1 MVFLPEIYT
10 GLSKVINAIFR
21 IGSLI
26 FIEHVDFPMA
36 FTHGHQSETYVIW
49 LNSMYY
55 GYKSWNRGIIENV
68 DLTKAG
74 AIIGTGC
81 FCNSKGLNEI
91 IIPDNIRYI
100 CNNAF
105 QNCDILKIEFSGK
118 TKKIGDYAFDSC
130 CNLTVINGL
139 DKIKEIGVGGF
150 SRIGIEELVVPA
162 DIETIGMSGFSGNTN
177 LKTLLIQGSDTYLSE
192 NVFSG
197 CTNLTEVT
205 IPADN
210 FYYVSGGQIPRGF
223 YCPSTFENCSN
234 IKTITFTKGE
244 TGIMR
249 DWGDITVGTDR
260 PETNITYYC
269 RDSLEKVIFDD
280 GITYIGA
287 KTCQGCKN
295 LTDISLPSTL
305 EKIGDYAFADNFSL
319 SQLVI
324 NNTNI
329 KQIAENV
336 FMNDAKLIIFGY
348 KGTYPENYCFD
359 KNIIFVPLNKTES
372 SLILPKSTTVIRE
385 ELFSQCVFNSIKLPD
400 GVTAIEDKAFMD
412 CFNLIQIEI
421 PDSVRYIS
429 ENSFIGDNKP
439 MSLS

>member
-1 MVFLPEIYT
+1 MVQ
-10 GLSKVINAIFR
+10 
-21 IGSLI
+21 
-26 FIEHVDFPMA
+26 DA
-36 FTHGHQSETYVIW
+36 FG
-49 LNSMYY
+49 
-55 GYKSWNRGIIENV
+55 
-68 DLTKAG
+68 
-74 AIIGTGC
+74 
-81 FCNSKGLNEI
+81 NSKGLNEI

-105 QNCDILKIEFSGK
+105 QNCDILKIEFTGK
-118 TKKIGDYAFDSC
+118 TKEIGDYAFDLC

-162 DIETIGMSGFSGNTN
+162 DIETIRMSGFSGNTN
-177 LKTLLIQGSDTYLSE
+177 LKTLHIQGSDTYLSE

-210 FYYVSGGQIPRGF
+210 FYYVSGGQIPLGF
-223 YCPSTFENCSN
+223 YCPSTFEKCSN

-269 RDSLEKVIFDD
+269 RDSLEKVIFED

-429 ENSFIGDNKP
+429 ENSFIGDNMLVIFCSSGSYAETYAKKNHFVYVTE
-439 MSLS
+439 